1 MSFPAAYYKLLYQR
15 IKKQGNSSYEEILA
29 LIRTFG
35 ERSCEGRPVEAYSAQ
50 ELAVDLVDIA
60 WESSDAIGALYIA
73 QALSLWPDC
82 LRAYDYLSL
91 VEKSKKKRLA
101 YVEKG
106 VDIGRR
112 LFGGQSLEELV
123 SDFHHNDDPQ
133 IYMRLLENLARISFE
148 QGKVSKAIVIWED
161 MLRLNAADHQGVRN
175 HLMTALLL
183 QRDFKTYHDYRWQ
196 YDEDSSIVL
205 FNDAWLALVEKGDS
219 QLTGRQLRAAAAR
232 NPHVI
237 PLLLQPAPP
246 AKLPIAFADKSPE
259 EAILYA
265 CIAWPYWREVPAALA
280 LLQAAQENRPAPL
293 PPGRLSPGGRSL
305 LCNNPFSPASP
316 LQLRPDL
323 QDEEVAQLPFLR
335 LNRELLAAIQEVQAL
350 QLTAKGSLPRALVK
364 RMYDLR
370 LFPSE
375 NIDKGSIKLLQEKNF
390 RQLAVARLLAE
401 VGRWTQKRKG
411 KIILTKKGLQLL
423 QAPPAVF
430 YRELLEVYAQ
440 QYNWT
445 YTELWPSAI
454 ADVGQWGWGLVM
466 YELLRQGDTAR
477 SSAFYAGLYF
487 EILPQLLT
495 QYRDTLY
502 ASGKERATHVFRY
515 RLFEGFFRLFGLVDL
530 VSEVPNSPEAKEGV
544 HFRRS
549 ALAARV
555 FSIG

>member
-1 MSFPAAYYKLLYQR
+1 
-15 IKKQGNSSYEEILA
+15 
-29 LIRTFG
+29 
-35 ERSCEGRPVEAYSAQ
+35 
-50 ELAVDLVDIA
+50 
-60 WESSDAIGALYIA
+60 
-73 QALSLWPDC
+73 
-82 LRAYDYLSL
+82 
-91 VEKSKKKRLA
+91 
-101 YVEKG
+101 
-106 VDIGRR
+106 
-112 LFGGQSLEELV
+112 
-123 SDFHHNDDPQ
+123 
-133 IYMRLLENLARISFE
+133 
-148 QGKVSKAIVIWED
+148 
-161 MLRLNAADHQGVRN
+161 
-175 HLMTALLL
+175 
-183 QRDFKTYHDYRWQ
+183 
-196 YDEDSSIVL
+196 
-205 FNDAWLALVEKGDS
+205 
-219 QLTGRQLRAAAAR
+219 
-232 NPHVI
+232 
-237 PLLLQPAPP
+237 
-246 AKLPIAFADKSPE
+246 
-259 EAILYA
+259 
-265 CIAWPYWREVPAALA
+265 
-280 LLQAAQENRPAPL
+280 
-293 PPGRLSPGGRSL
+293 
-305 LCNNPFSPASP
+305 
-316 LQLRPDL
+316 
-323 QDEEVAQLPFLR
+323 
-335 LNRELLAAIQEVQAL
+335 
-350 QLTAKGSLPRALVK
+350 
-364 RMYDLR
+364 MYDLR

-502 ASGKERATHVFRY
+502 ASGRERATHVFRY